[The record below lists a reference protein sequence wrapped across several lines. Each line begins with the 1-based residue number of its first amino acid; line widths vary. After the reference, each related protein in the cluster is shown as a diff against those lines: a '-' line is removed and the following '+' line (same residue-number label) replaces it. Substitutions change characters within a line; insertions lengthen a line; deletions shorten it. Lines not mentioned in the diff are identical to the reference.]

1 MVWSGFINW
10 IRPKS
15 EVPDQAKFVCKTIQE
30 SKGTMADKL
39 MYIFNNVTEKHPF
52 CRLELV
58 VKTFKHSSC

>member
-30 SKGTMADKL
+30 FKGTIVDKL

-58 VKTFKHSSC
+58 VETFKHSSC